1 MGTLPRANTYK
12 ATLDAAT
19 MVGRRRGRGSQRRTT
34 PGCLP
39 GAATHPFVAV
49 PQAMPYQGSK
59 RRIAKK
65 ILEYFPDEMRR
76 VVEPFA
82 GSAAISVH
90 AVANRRVE
98 RVWLNDV
105 HEPLVRLWT
114 EILSNPSGLAS
125 GYARLWRP
133 RPVPGDTDYYG
144 ARDRFN
150 ESHDPADFLYVLA
163 RCVKA
168 AVRYNGNGM
177 FNNSP
182 DKRRRGARPEEIR
195 RRLLAVHGVL
205 AGKTRLTAWGYERV
219 LRECTP
225 DDLVYMDP
233 PYQGTRGYRDRRY
246 WGKFSHDEFCDELEY
261 LNQKGIPFALSY
273 DGRLGRK
280 AYGRDMPE
288 SLNLRRVVIRAG
300 RSTQSTLLG
309 RADDT
314 YESLYLSPHAVRLRT
329 GEYLRRHG

>member
-1 MGTLPRANTYK
+1 MAGGSRGCSP
-12 ATLDAAT
+12 
-19 MVGRRRGRGSQRRTT
+19 GRRSAA
-34 PGCLP
+34 PGGP
-39 GAATHPFVAV
+39 PRPAARAFVVV

-59 RRIAKK
+59 RRIAQE
-65 ILEYFPDEMRR
+65 ILGHFPAAVKR

-90 AVANRRVE
+90 AVANLGVE
-98 RVWLNDV
+98 RIWLNDA
-105 HEPLVRLWT
+105 HEPLVRLWA
-114 EILSNPSGLAS
+114 EILSDPSGLAS

-133 RPVPGDTDYYG
+133 NPVRGDADYYG

-168 AVRYNGNGM
+168 AVRYNGSGM

-182 DKRRRGARPEEIR
+182 DKRRRGARPEEMR

-205 AGKTRLTAWGYERV
+205 AGRTKLTSWGYERV
-219 LRECTP
+219 LCGCTP
-225 DDLVYMDP
+225 DDFVYMDP
-233 PYQGTRGYRDRRY
+233 PYQGTRGSRDRRY
-246 WGKFSHDEFCDELEY
+246 WGRFSHDEFCGELER
-261 LNQKGIPFALSY
+261 LNKRGVPFALSY
-273 DGRLGRK
+273 DGRLGHK

-288 SLNLRRVVIRAG
+288 LLNLRRVVIRAG

-309 RADDT
+309 RSDDT
-314 YESLYLSPHAVRLRT
+314 YESLYLSPHAVRLSDSRVCT
-329 GEYLRRHG
+329 WGMT

>member
-1 MGTLPRANTYK
+1 MALGGPPRP
-12 ATLDAAT
+12 AA
-19 MVGRRRGRGSQRRTT
+19 R
-34 PGCLP
+34 
-39 GAATHPFVAV
+39 PFVSV

-59 RRIAKK
+59 RRIAQE
-65 ILEYFPDEMRR
+65 ILSHFPTAVKR

-90 AVANRRVE
+90 AVANLGVK
-98 RVWLNDV
+98 RVWLNDA

-114 EILSNPSGLAS
+114 AILSDPSGLAS

-133 RPVPGDTDYYG
+133 NPVRGDADYYG

-168 AVRYNGNGM
+168 AVRYNGSGM

-182 DKRRRGARPEEIR
+182 DKRRRGARPEAMQ

-205 AGKTRLTAWGYERV
+205 AGRTRLTSWGYERV
-219 LRECTP
+219 LRGCTP
-225 DDLVYMDP
+225 DDFVYMDP
-233 PYQGTRGYRDRRY
+233 PYQGTRGSRDRRY
-246 WGKFSHDEFCDELEY
+246 WGRFSHDEFCGELER
-261 LNQKGIPFALSY
+261 LNQRGVPFALSY

-280 AYGRDMPE
+280 AYGRGMPKPLDM
-288 SLNLRRVVIRAG
+288 RRVVIRAG

-314 YESLYLSPHAVRLRT
+314 YESLYLSPHAVRLR
-329 GEYLRRHG
+329 GKLDHIS